1 MCDSVLTETETET
14 ETERSALSVWSTAYG
29 KRWGNEPPGISE
41 PVLELTLQP
50 SSDFHTKSGSHP
62 AHEAAMRS
70 PLPPT
75 LRILRLDY
83 CRIRT
88 FPLYLPA
95 GILELY
101 AQGCDFFTLP
111 DLSAHTQLIV
121 LELQDNRIEHL
132 SSPLPRTLARF
143 NIRRNALQRVAFP
156 PLVTKPDTLASIE
169 IAHNPGIEE
178 VRDTENRT
186 YQHLVRNAQRD
197 FHPTPTRPSSAI
209 PEWVRTSLWERPPMN
224 ARNDNEFSEGG
235 DRAWN
240 GSVINPT
247 NRRVTVPTSRRVTE
261 PMLNRPMGGGP
272 VHTPPADN
280 IYTNTQSVHDA
291 GIQDSARQNLSYIHM
306 YSPETPVQSMAAIL
320 ASIQTYVSLT
330 YYNGM
335 STWERILSTITF
347 HFGSNTASVVNEVR
361 TRTQGIGNDYV
372 IHGYTPSAIVERL
385 WTRILAERSP
395 DLIMRFSEEVLSA
408 RNMCTNGFMTRMANV
423 LVCFDPAVVMRVTP
437 EKVL

>member
-1 MCDSVLTETETET
+1 M
-14 ETERSALSVWSTAYG
+14 
-29 KRWGNEPPGISE
+29 
-41 PVLELTLQP
+41 
-50 SSDFHTKSGSHP
+50 
-62 AHEAAMRS
+62 
-70 PLPPT
+70 
-75 LRILRLDY
+75 
-83 CRIRT
+83 
-88 FPLYLPA
+88 
-95 GILELY
+95 
-101 AQGCDFFTLP
+101 
-111 DLSAHTQLIV
+111 

-330 YYNGM
+330 YYNRM

-423 LVCFDPAVVMRVTP
+423 LVGFDPAVVMRVTP
-437 EKVL
+437 EKVLQQRVPATLARLRKATAVSEGEEPWTFWLAATLQTWSDMEEVELPVSDRRSWLEPLVAGMLDNLVMGLKRNERIGKYRRGTGCVQGGFRSSGGAHPGTGTCYNKHNRETTRIVYV